1 MSTDTPYEAL
11 MRHVYENGVGKGDRT
26 GIKSVFGH
34 QMRFMLNRIIAIF
47 FVAILAALNSG
58 DAYAVTTAAA
68 GAAAVTAAN
77 GGARVDPHNGCWWR
91 EEVKKEG
98 CSADTKECL
107 MVKEKRIPCRWLH
120 MTQEQ
125 IAQEIS
131 LKREQ
136 QKENDIILVKI
147 VAACLLIGIPIVAFT
162 K

>member
-1 MSTDTPYEAL
+1 
-11 MRHVYENGVGKGDRT
+11 
-26 GIKSVFGH
+26 
-34 QMRFMLNRIIAIF
+34 MLNRIIAIF
-47 FVAILAALNSG
+47 FAAILAALNSG
-58 DAYAVTTAAA
+58 DAYAYAAATAAA

-77 GGARVDPHNGCWWR
+77 GGTVDPHNGCWLR

-98 CSADTKECL
+98 CSADTKECF

-147 VAACLLIGIPIVAFT
+147 VVACLLIGIPIVAFT